1 MLENTGESWNLAKYL
16 FKPTQ
21 DGPFSRLPMDEE
33 GVGGKLT
40 MMKRG
45 TVIPYLKNIKKTSL
59 DFC

>member
-1 MLENTGESWNLAKYL
+1 MLGNTGESWNLAKYL
-16 FKPTQ
+16 FKPIQ
-21 DGPFSRLPMDEE
+21 DGPFLRLPMDEE
-33 GVGGKLT
+33 AVGGKLT